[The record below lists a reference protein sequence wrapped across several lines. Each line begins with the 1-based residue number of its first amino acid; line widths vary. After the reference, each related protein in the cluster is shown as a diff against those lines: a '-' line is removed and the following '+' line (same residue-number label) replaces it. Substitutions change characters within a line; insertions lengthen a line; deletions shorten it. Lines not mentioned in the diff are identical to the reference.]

1 MKNFFPKAPISSVF
15 PIVVFVLCKK
25 FNSYS
30 ILMSLKCLKLSFW
43 SFQRFWFF
51 ILLLL
56 QFLIVKIDKTS
67 YFSTLWMSL
76 LMYCCLLWVINGS
89 GVCKFEGCPLIE
101 MKSRR
106 GSLKYFSD
114 FMVSSYLEISSHLN
128 IKTSSWICYFWP

>member
-1 MKNFFPKAPISSVF
+1 MPLHSLSMNNEKFLSKSTYFIS
-15 PIVVFVLCKK
+15 IVNCGVLCKK
-25 FNSYS
+25 FNPQ
-30 ILMSLKCLKLSFW
+30 LT
-43 SFQRFWFF
+43 
-51 ILLLL
+51 
-56 QFLIVKIDKTS
+56 KIHT
-67 YFSTLWMSL
+67 FPHCGCHL

-128 IKTSSWICYFWP
+128 IKTSSWICYFDPKKERHVFHGQKILLFTCEKVLE